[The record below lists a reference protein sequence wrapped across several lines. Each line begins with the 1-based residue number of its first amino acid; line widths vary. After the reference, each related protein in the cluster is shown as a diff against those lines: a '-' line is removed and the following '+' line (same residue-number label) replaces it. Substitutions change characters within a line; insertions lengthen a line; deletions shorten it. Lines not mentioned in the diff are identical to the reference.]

1 MEHIFDCYGSICSD
15 FFSIIL
21 LLKKN
26 FEEKNPNYLNY
37 IIALQVMILLTCVY
51 LTKDVFLSY
60 SGDQLFPL
68 YFNFMVNVLIVFL
81 FSYVYHNL
89 STLLKQLD

>member
-1 MEHIFDCYGSICSD
+1 
-15 FFSIIL
+15 
-21 LLKKN
+21 
-26 FEEKNPNYLNY
+26 
-37 IIALQVMILLTCVY
+37 MILLTCVY
-51 LTKDVFLSY
+51 LTKDVFLSC